1 MNRKGHGQ
9 LRRSQV
15 ITTFGPGALIDLPND
30 SAIVGGLDTWGS
42 ETRLE
47 PIDEPRLAAKLMSM
61 TGVPNPRLYAPPPEP
76 ESWQERQRGIG
87 AWRFP
92 EWFVVQESGAGP
104 GAGTRSST
112 RSRRM
117 VPRTALANGRY
128 DKKPVVATRFVRAC
142 SKGHV
147 DDIDWYQFV
156 HGPDDPCRRRLW
168 LDERGT
174 SGDLVEQ
181 IVRCECGR
189 SRRMHEAVDF
199 ASFPLGVCRG
209 ARPWLGRHANEECR
223 EPSRLL
229 IRTASNAWF
238 PQVVSVLSLPDRG
251 SEVDQVVEVLWD
263 RLQIV
268 KDANALAVMKNF
280 PDVANSLAPFSDQE
294 VLDAI
299 AARSSG
305 GAAGDRPIKH
315 AELDALLAVPEGYGD
330 DAPIHPDFHARRL
343 PESVWRHSAR
353 LDSIEAITQVHRLR
367 EVLALAGFTRL
378 EPVMPNVD
386 GEYDG
391 EVERASI
398 ALEPAWFPAVENRGE
413 GILVQLRADAVTD
426 WLGREPVKQR
436 LNELIAGHNAWAG
449 QRKSDRPFPGGPYVL
464 LHTLAHLLLQSL
476 SMRCGYPAAS
486 IRERIFVDQA
496 SSRSRRRLRG
506 TDPGGAPG
514 VGTPQGLSSSRGGMV
529 AESTACGVPHLGAG
543 FRLDR
548 PGGCRLAREGH
559 AQGVRGTAGDRG
571 AFYLG
576 QHLRI
581 LRWSAGI
588 QDTGESYGR
597 GPKARSHAVAQHRT
611 SSRRHHGRR
620 YARAPICRRV
630 LGPGVAGLGPSNGV
644 LRPAIGG
651 ERRPRGSAPCQGGG
665 GGRGIGVCDVGEP
678 DRGSLGPQHRARASG
693 AGPCI
698 GHDNGD
704 SLSNANRERP
714 VAAIARDV
722 AAAARGRY
730 GPGRLVRAAFLHHH
744 DRHHPTQC
752 PPSSTAVLWQH
763 S

>member
-1 MNRKGHGQ
+1 MYHRVQ
-9 LRRSQV
+9 ADV
-15 ITTFGPGALIDLPND
+15 CA
-30 SAIVGGLDTWGS
+30 
-42 ETRLE
+42 EEE
-47 PIDEPRLAAKLMSM
+47 PIDEPRLSAKLMSM

-76 ESWQERQRGIG
+76 ESWQDQQRGIG

-104 GAGTRSST
+104 SAGTRSST

-117 VPRTALANGRY
+117 VPRTALTNGRY
-128 DKKPVVATRFVRAC
+128 NKKPVVATRFVRAC

-209 ARPWLGRHANEECR
+209 ARPWLGRHANEDCR

-251 SEVDQVVEVLWD
+251 SEVDQVVEALWD

-330 DAPIHPDFHARRL
+330 DAPIEPDFHARRL

-353 LDSIEAITQVHRLR
+353 LDAIESVIQVHRLR

-378 EPVMPNVD
+378 EPVMPNLD

-426 WLGREPVKQR
+426 WLGREPVTQR

-449 QRKSDRPFPGGPYVL
+449 QRKSERSFPGGPYVL

-496 SSRSRRRLRG
+496 SSRSERNPHGKRYALLLYTASPDAEGTLGGLVQEARRIEGHLRHALRTAALCSNDPVCAEHVPRPQHGRALAARCRLSRLHAHCG
-506 TDPGGAPG
+506 DLLRDAERVPGPGPGGTHA
-514 VGTPQGLSSSRGGMV
+514 VRGGRCVLRHALSV
-529 AESTACGVPHLGAG
+529 ARVGSVP
-543 FRLDR
+543 
-548 PGGCRLAREGH
+548 
-559 AQGVRGTAGDRG
+559 GTADARCGDR
-571 AFYLG
+571 
-576 QHLRI
+576 
-581 LRWSAGI
+581 
-588 QDTGESYGR
+588 
-597 GPKARSHAVAQHRT
+597 HAA
-611 SSRRHHGRR
+611 
-620 YARAPICRRV
+620 
-630 LGPGVAGLGPSNGV
+630 
-644 LRPAIGG
+644 
-651 ERRPRGSAPCQGGG
+651 
-665 GGRGIGVCDVGEP
+665 
-678 DRGSLGPQHRARASG
+678 
-693 AGPCI
+693 
-698 GHDNGD
+698 
-704 SLSNANRERP
+704 
-714 VAAIARDV
+714 
-722 AAAARGRY
+722 
-730 GPGRLVRAAFLHHH
+730 
-744 DRHHPTQC
+744 
-752 PPSSTAVLWQH
+752 
-763 S
+763 